1 MPLHPLQPLTIN
13 SMYPMTMSSTYID
26 KELISIQ
33 DFEHRVYMHLRR
45 QLGLIPLPNEAA
57 IATSST
63 SLPPLIPMRNP
74 ARGTHSANIQVDTG
88 LYYNVEGN
96 CLAEAARTTPRAL
109 QCRCSNNE
117 RRRRG
122 RKHKRLVQ
130 AMRTIQI
137 SIFRKRT
144 PKSQ

>member
-1 MPLHPLQPLTIN
+1 
-13 SMYPMTMSSTYID
+13 MSSTYID

-74 ARGTHSANIQVDTG
+74 ARGTHSANI
-88 LYYNVEGN
+88 
-96 CLAEAARTTPRAL
+96 
-109 QCRCSNNE
+109 
-117 RRRRG
+117 
-122 RKHKRLVQ
+122 
-130 AMRTIQI
+130 
-137 SIFRKRT
+137 
-144 PKSQ
+144 